1 MPKKPLIKLFA
12 TIRAFFVKISPKGIY
27 TPDDGIHYWRE
38 KIFMRIALITFLAA
52 TLALVGMAFV
62 TIKTRYWSVLVVDI
76 LAYLIAILAA
86 FGKKISLKNRSYLFI
101 GMVFIMGVALQV
113 IGGPISNGTLLLF
126 IFPILAAVFLGAQA
140 AALCIGVNILV
151 MIILG
156 SLLQSSMLQHTGM
169 AAYSLM
175 DWAGVSIGFTTF
187 SILITFSVSVLL
199 ENVVESFESKKK
211 MEAALRESETRYRAI
226 VEDQLEL
233 IDRWLPDGTLT
244 FVNQACAD
252 YVNTSPE
259 KLLGMNFF
267 DFLSED
273 QQIFLKQN
281 LKNLTPESPAIT
293 TEEIITVNGNQRWMR
308 WTNRALFDDNGE
320 LLEYQSVGSDITD
333 QKIVEDELAQS
344 ERRYRTIVDTQKE
357 LIDRW
362 NPDGILTFV
371 NASCCQYYNM
381 SREELLGT
389 SIVDL
394 ASDHEKQRLQ
404 DYMLTFN
411 IEQPSQIYQTF
422 RPDAAGNMRWV
433 EWQDAAIFDDK
444 GQIVEFQSV
453 GRDITEEKRAKDE
466 LQKSEARY
474 RAVVDDQVELI
485 SRWLPDSTLTFLND
499 SACRFFNKPRKELL
513 GTSMIDL
520 APDREKQRL
529 RDYIASFNAD
539 NPNQSIQITG
549 MDKNGSLRWFEWH
562 DRAIFDERGK
572 IVEFQSIGRDITEEK
587 RAKEELLIS
596 EARYRAVVE
605 DQMELVCRMLPDTTL
620 TFINNAYAHFFGRTT
635 EDLTGCKLSDVAS
648 PELTRLLQAVFD
660 QITVENPVIRSSH
673 EEINAQGETRWF
685 AWTDRGI
692 FDAQGNLV
700 EIQSIGHDIHERKL
714 TEQALRESEAR
725 YRAIVEDQTELIC
738 RFLPDATLTFVNHAY
753 CRFSGKSAQEL
764 LGSTVFALLLEETKP
779 LFTEVISS
787 LTPDHPVASAEMRR
801 RAGSGE
807 IRWLSW
813 SYHGIFEGHRLIE
826 IQAIGRDIHDRKLAE
841 QALQESETRY
851 RAIVEGQIE
860 PVCRW
865 KPDFTLNFVNDAY
878 CNLFGKTREE
888 LLWHSFQDQVPAED
902 WNIVVNIAEEL
913 SQAGP
918 HGVSINRVITPA
930 GERWL
935 QWAVSVIRS
944 ENGSIIEFQ
953 SVGHDISEQKE
964 TQQMLQAFLSEQIKL
979 TEANRELVQRLEA
992 LYLTDVNRHEAQLSL
1007 LANELHDDVLNALA
1021 VVSANLDPEETPPH
1035 VIEAYEQAIYRTR
1048 EIVNGLRTTMLN
1060 YGLYIGLET
1069 LADEF
1074 SDQFPKGP
1082 AFFVDVPRI
1091 DTRYDPNV
1099 ELHLFRIAQEACNN
1113 AIKHANATEIHIDGI
1128 LETDKVSLEI
1138 IDNGCGFTADERLD
1152 LPALL
1157 REKHFGLAG
1166 MFERAELIHAELRID
1181 SVPQQGSR
1189 VRILWQAHNDQLSP
1203 ITQAEDFYR
1212 NNP

>member
-1 MPKKPLIKLFA
+1 MPKKPLKKRFA
-12 TIRAFFVKISPKGIY
+12 AIRAFFVKISPKGIY

-86 FGKKISLKNRSYLFI
+86 FGKKISLKNRTYLFI
-101 GMVFIMGVALQV
+101 GMVFIMGIALQV
-113 IGGPISNGTLLLF
+113 IGGPISNGNLLLF
-126 IFPILAAVFLGAQA
+126 IFPIMAAVFLGAQA
-140 AALCIGVNILV
+140 AAMCIGVNSLV

-156 SLLQSSMLQHTGM
+156 SLLQSSLLQHTGM
-169 AAYSLM
+169 AAYSLI
-175 DWAGVSIGFTTF
+175 DWIGVSIGFTTF

-233 IDRWLPDGTLT
+233 IDRWQPDGTLT

-252 YVNTSPE
+252 YLNCPPE
-259 KLLGMNFF
+259 ELLGRNYF

-273 QQIFLKQN
+273 QQIFLKQR
-281 LKNLTPESPAIT
+281 LKDLTPENPTIT
-293 TEEIITVNGNQRWMR
+293 IEEIITVNGNQRWMR

-320 LLEYQSVGSDITD
+320 LLEYQSVGNDITD
-333 QKIVEDELAQS
+333 QKFVENELAQS
-344 ERRYRTIVDTQKE
+344 ERRYRTIVDSQKE

-362 NPDGILTFV
+362 NPEGILTFV
-371 NASCCQYYNM
+371 NASCCQYFNK
-381 SREELLGT
+381 SQEELLGT

-394 ASDHEKQRLQ
+394 APEHEKQRLQ
-404 DYMLTFN
+404 NYMLTFSIN
-411 IEQPSQIYQTF
+411 QPSQYYETF
-422 RPDAAGNMRWV
+422 QSDAAGNMRWV
-433 EWQDAAIFDDK
+433 EWQDSAIFDDN

-474 RAVVDDQVELI
+474 RAVVEDQVELI

-499 SACRFFNKPRKELL
+499 AACRFFNKSHEELL
-513 GTSMIDL
+513 GTSMIEL

-539 NPNQSIQITG
+539 NPDQSIQITG
-549 MDKNGSLRWFEWH
+549 LDKNGSLRWFEWH
-562 DRAIFDERGK
+562 DRAILNDHGQ

-605 DQMELVCRMLPDTTL
+605 DQMELVCRMQPDTTL

-635 EDLTGCKLSDVAS
+635 EDLTGCKLSDVITPDLAK
-648 PELTRLLQAVFD
+648 LLKDVFD
-660 QITVENPVIRSSH
+660 QITIENPVIRSSH
-673 EEINAQGETRWF
+673 EEINAQGEKRWF

-692 FDAQGNLV
+692 FDAHGNLV

-753 CRFSGKSAQEL
+753 CRFAGKPAQEL
-764 LGSTVFALLLEETKP
+764 LGATVYTLLLEETKP

-787 LTPDHPVASAEMRR
+787 LTPDHPAVAIEMKRR
-801 RAGSGE
+801 SRSGE

-813 SYHGIFEGHRLIE
+813 TYHGIFEGQRLTE
-826 IQAIGRDIHDRKLAE
+826 IQAIGRDIHDQKLAE
-841 QALQESETRY
+841 QAVQESETRY

-865 KPDFTLNFVNDAY
+865 KPDFTLTFVNDAY
-878 CNLFGKTREE
+878 CDLFGKTREE
-888 LLWHSFQDQVPAED
+888 LLGHSFQHQVPTED
-902 WNIVVNIAEEL
+902 WHVVVNIAKEL
-913 SQAGP
+913 SQAGL

-930 GERWL
+930 GVRWL
-935 QWAVSVIRS
+935 QWAVSIIRS
-944 ENGSIIEFQ
+944 EEGNIIEFQ

-964 TQQMLQAFLSEQIKL
+964 TQQMLQASLSEQIKL
-979 TEANRELVQRLEA
+979 TEANSELVQRLEA

-1021 VVSANLDPEETPPH
+1021 VVSANLDPDETQPH

-1074 SDQFPKGP
+1074 SDQFPNGP
-1082 AFFVDVPRI
+1082 TFFVDVPRVDI
-1091 DTRYDPNV
+1091 RYDANI
-1099 ELHLFRIAQEACNN
+1099 ELHLFRIVQEACNN
-1113 AIKHANATEIHIDGI
+1113 AIKHANATEIHIDGE
-1128 LETDKVSLEI
+1128 LGPDEVTLRI
-1138 IDNGCGFTADERLD
+1138 IDNGCGFNADERLD
-1152 LPALL
+1152 LPTLL
-1157 REKHFGLAG
+1157 LEKHFGLAG
-1166 MFERAELIHAELRID
+1166 MFERAELIHAELHID
-1181 SVPQQGSR
+1181 STPQKGSC
-1189 VRILWQAHNDQLSP
+1189 VQICWQARNDQMV
-1203 ITQAEDFYR
+1203 
-1212 NNP
+1212 